1 MRALDWPTEAFSKWL
16 RLFSR
21 DTCTMYSIQNKNVFC
36 IKKFSTT
43 FGKVLVLKRRK
54 TVGKFLNYFCHR
66 QDRLTIIFTFKYLGW
81 TEKCFKNTLH
91 NGFIWIKNMK
101 NRSTK
106 SNDTFPLTWFVSV
119 LSTRKKVSLKNGL
132 NWSTWKKNSVY
143 INKHPQFS
151 TLWSLI
157 KT

>member
-16 RLFSR
+16 RFFSR
-21 DTCTMYSIQNKNVFC
+21 DTCIQNKNVFR
-36 IKKFSTT
+36 IKKLRTT
-43 FGKVLVLKRRK
+43 FVKVLVLKRRK

-106 SNDTFPLTWFVSV
+106 SNDTFPLTWFVGV
-119 LSTRKKVSLKNGL
+119 LSLRKNVSLKNGL
-132 NWSTWKKNSVY
+132 KWSTWKKILCTSTNMKY
-143 INKHPQFS
+143 PQFS